1 MRTEENFYVSK
12 CNPSIE
18 HLCRDCS
25 CVGKRIVGIDV
36 DELRYI
42 YTQSAQPIDLNEHLL
57 QIVKIEGV
65 RAARIYLINKFC
77 EFEALFYQKELGL
90 RLLDRGPLMGWQSRR
105 TVVLFKPKRCF
116 NFPFL

>member
-77 EFEALFYQKELGL
+77 EFEALFYQKEIG
-90 RLLDRGPLMGWQSRR
+90 RLLSKDEYKARVRSLKVGLQEREIETPFW
-105 TVVLFKPKRCF
+105 FK
-116 NFPFL
+116 